1 MSFTR
6 LLLPAA
12 LLVLALPSP
21 AQAKVSDD
29 MGGLLFTLFDVGLR
43 CGQVADI
50 AQNLH
55 GYECSLEGTQN
66 TFTGALC
73 VRVLDANCLRDT
85 DGDGLDD
92 DTEVELGTD
101 PDVADTDGDDY
112 DDGAEVD
119 GNTDPLDA
127 DDYPYAGGWDIGAC
141 RDDLVSTG
149 NAVGDIV
156 EDFELLDQNGETVR
170 LHDFCDRAIL
180 IDSGAMW

>member
-1 MSFTR
+1 MRS
-6 LLLPAA
+6 LLFPAA

-73 VRVLDANCLRDT
+73 VRVLDAT
-85 DGDGLDD
+85 
-92 DTEVELGTD
+92 
-101 PDVADTDGDDY
+101 A
-112 DDGAEVD
+112 
-119 GNTDPLDA
+119 
-127 DDYPYAGGWDIGAC
+127 
-141 RDDLVSTG
+141 
-149 NAVGDIV
+149 
-156 EDFELLDQNGETVR
+156 
-170 LHDFCDRAIL
+170 
-180 IDSGAMW
+180 